1 MAYEEFLG
9 MYQSKLTTAEE
20 AVKVIKSGDWVDYG
34 FCNTHPHV
42 LDEALARRAPELE
55 DVKVRGGI
63 ALWKPAIFDI
73 EEPAKHI
80 IYNSHHTGGFE
91 RKHIDTGACFY
102 EPMRYSELPRYY
114 YDHINPPDVALIQ
127 VGPMDKHGYFN
138 FGVSASHM
146 KAICDTAKI
155 LIVEVNQNMPR
166 CLGGMEN
173 GVHISQV
180 TGIIEGDNPPI
191 GQMAPA
197 GPASEVDLKVA
208 NLVVPQIPNGACLQ
222 LGIGG
227 MPNAIGSLIAQS
239 DLKDLGVHTEMYVD
253 AFVDIAKAGKITGA
267 RKQLDKGRQVYAFGA
282 GTQKMYDYLND
293 NPECMSAPVDYT
305 NDVRTI
311 AALDNFISINNAVDI
326 DLFGQVN
333 AESAGIK
340 HISGAGGQLD
350 FVLGAYLSKG
360 GKSFICLSST
370 FFNKKTGQ
378 LESRIRP
385 TLENGSIITD
395 TRANIHY
402 LCTEYGCVN
411 LKGLTSWEKAEA
423 LISVAHPDF
432 REQLIADAEKMH
444 IWRRSNKR

>member
-166 CLGGMEN
+166 CLGGFGES
-173 GVHISQV
+173 VHITDV
-180 TGIIEGDNPPI
+180 DMIVEGRNDPM
-191 GQMAPA
+191 GQMLSAPPTEIDKA
-197 GPASEVDLKVA
+197 VA
-208 NLVVPQIPNGACLQ
+208 KQVVERIPNGACLQ

-227 MPNAIGSLIAQS
+227 MPNAVGMLLCES
-239 DLKDLGVHTEMYVD
+239 DLKDMSVHTEMYVE
-253 AFVDIAKAGKITGA
+253 AFVDLSLCGKISGA
-267 RKQLDKGRQVYAFGA
+267 NKSIDHGRQTYSFAAGSQRVYDFL
-282 GTQKMYDYLND
+282 DD
-293 NPECMSAPVDYT
+293 NRMCMAAPVSYV
-305 NDVRTI
+305 NDIRTI
-311 AALDNFISINNAVDI
+311 ASIDNFMSINNAVDI
-326 DLFGQVN
+326 DLYGQVSS
-333 AESAGIK
+333 ETSGIR
-340 HISGAGGQLD
+340 HISGAGGQQD
-350 FVLGAYLSKG
+350 FVLGAYLSNG

-370 FFNKKTGQ
+370 FKKKDGT
-378 LESRIRP
+378 LASRIRP
-385 TLENGSIITD
+385 TLAEGSIVTD
-395 TRANIHY
+395 TRVNTMY
-402 LCTEYGCVN
+402 VVTEYGCVN
-411 LKGLTSWEKAEA
+411 LKGLSSWERTEA
-423 LISVAHPDF
+423 LISIAHPDF
-432 REQLIADAEKMH
+432 REELIQAAQKQK
-444 IWRRSNKR
+444 IWYHSNKR

>member
-9 MYQSKLTTAEE
+9 MYQSKLTTADE

-114 YDHINPPDVALIQ
+114 YDHINPPDVAMIQ

-166 CLGGMEN
+166 CLGGFGES
-173 GVHISQV
+173 VHITDVDMIVEGRNDPMGQLLSAPPTEIDKAVAKQV
-180 TGIIEGDNPPI
+180 VER
-191 GQMAPA
+191 
-197 GPASEVDLKVA
+197 
-208 NLVVPQIPNGACLQ
+208 IPNGACLQ

-227 MPNAIGSLIAQS
+227 MPNAVGKLLCES
-239 DLKDLGVHTEMYVD
+239 DLRDMSVHTEMYVE
-253 AFVDIAKAGKITGA
+253 AFVDLSLCGKISGA
-267 RKQLDKGRQVYAFGA
+267 NKSIDHGRQTYSFAAGSQRVYDFL
-282 GTQKMYDYLND
+282 DD
-293 NPECMSAPVDYT
+293 NRMCMAAPVSYV
-305 NDVRTI
+305 NDIRTI
-311 AALDNFISINNAVDI
+311 AAIDNFMSINNAVDI
-326 DLFGQVN
+326 DLYGQVSS
-333 AESAGIK
+333 ETSGIR
-340 HISGAGGQLD
+340 HISGAGGQQD
-350 FVLGAYLSKG
+350 FVLGAYLSNG

-370 FFNKKTGQ
+370 YQKKDGT
-378 LESRIRP
+378 LASRIRP
-385 TLENGSIITD
+385 TLAEGSIVTD
-395 TRANIHY
+395 TRVNTMY
-402 LCTEYGCVN
+402 VVTEYGCVN
-411 LKGLTSWEKAEA
+411 LKGLSSWERAEA
-423 LISVAHPDF
+423 LISIAHPDF
-432 REQLIADAEKMH
+432 REELIQAAQKQK
-444 IWRRSNKR
+444 IWYHSNKR

>member
-80 IYNSHHTGGFE
+80 IYNSHHTSGFE

-114 YDHINPPDVALIQ
+114 YDHINPPDVAMIQ

-166 CLGGMEN
+166 CLGGFGES
-173 GVHISQV
+173 VHISDVDIIVEGRNDPMGQLLSAVPTEIDKAVAKQV
-180 TGIIEGDNPPI
+180 VER
-191 GQMAPA
+191 
-197 GPASEVDLKVA
+197 
-208 NLVVPQIPNGACLQ
+208 IPNGACLQ

-227 MPNAIGSLIAQS
+227 MPNAVGMLLCES
-239 DLKDLGVHTEMYVD
+239 DLKDMSVHTEMYVE
-253 AFVDIAKAGKITGA
+253 AFVDLSLCGKISGA
-267 RKQLDKGRQVYAFGA
+267 NKSIDHGRQTYSFAAGSQRVYDFL
-282 GTQKMYDYLND
+282 DD
-293 NPECMSAPVDYT
+293 NRMCMAAPVSYV
-305 NDVRTI
+305 NDIRTI
-311 AALDNFISINNAVDI
+311 AAIDNFMSINNAVDI
-326 DLFGQVN
+326 DLYGQVSS
-333 AESAGIK
+333 ETSGIR
-340 HISGAGGQLD
+340 HISGAGGQQD
-350 FVLGAYLSKG
+350 FVLGAYLSNG

-370 FFNKKTGQ
+370 FKKKDGT
-378 LESRIRP
+378 LASRIRP
-385 TLENGSIITD
+385 TLVEGSIVTD
-395 TRANIHY
+395 TRVNTMY
-402 LCTEYGCVN
+402 VVTEYGCVN
-411 LKGLTSWEKAEA
+411 LKGLSSWERAEA
-423 LISVAHPDF
+423 LISIAHPDF
-432 REQLIADAEKMH
+432 REELIQAAQKQK
-444 IWRRSNKR
+444 IWHPNNKR

>member
-34 FCNTHPHV
+34 FCNTLPHV

-166 CLGGMEN
+166 CLGGFGES
-173 GVHISQV
+173 VHITDV
-180 TGIIEGDNPPI
+180 DMIVEGRNDPM
-191 GQMAPA
+191 GQMLSAPPTEIDKA
-197 GPASEVDLKVA
+197 VA
-208 NLVVPQIPNGACLQ
+208 KQVVERIPNGACLQ

-227 MPNAIGSLIAQS
+227 MPNAVGMLLCES
-239 DLKDLGVHTEMYVD
+239 DLKDMSVHTEMYVE
-253 AFVDIAKAGKITGA
+253 AFVDLSLCGKISGA
-267 RKQLDKGRQVYAFGA
+267 NKSIDHGRQTYSFAAGSQRVYDFL
-282 GTQKMYDYLND
+282 DD
-293 NPECMSAPVDYT
+293 NRMCMAAPVSYV
-305 NDVRTI
+305 NDIRTI
-311 AALDNFISINNAVDI
+311 ASIDNFMSINNAVDI
-326 DLFGQVN
+326 DLYGQVSS
-333 AESAGIK
+333 ETSGIR
-340 HISGAGGQLD
+340 HISGAGGQQD
-350 FVLGAYLSKG
+350 FVLGAYLSNG
-360 GKSFICLSST
+360 GRSFICLSST
-370 FFNKKTGQ
+370 FKKKDGT
-378 LESRIRP
+378 LASRIRP
-385 TLENGSIITD
+385 TLAEGSIVTD
-395 TRANIHY
+395 TRVNTMY
-402 LCTEYGCVN
+402 VVTEYGCVN
-411 LKGLTSWEKAEA
+411 LKGLSSWERAEA
-423 LISVAHPDF
+423 LISIAHPDF
-432 REQLIADAEKMH
+432 REELIQAAQKQK
-444 IWRRSNKR
+444 IWYHSNKR

>member
-1 MAYEEFLG
+1 MAYEEFLD
-9 MYQSKLTTAEE
+9 MYRSKLTTADE

-80 IYNSHHTGGFE
+80 IYNSHHTSGFE

-155 LIVEVNQNMPR
+155 VIVEVNQNMPR
-166 CLGGMEN
+166 CLGGFGES
-173 GVHISQV
+173 VHISDVDMIVEGRNDPMGQLLSAPPTEIDKAVAKQV
-180 TGIIEGDNPPI
+180 VER
-191 GQMAPA
+191 
-197 GPASEVDLKVA
+197 
-208 NLVVPQIPNGACLQ
+208 IPNGACLQ

-227 MPNAIGSLIAQS
+227 MPNAVGMLLCES
-239 DLKDLGVHTEMYVD
+239 DLRDMSVHTEMYVE
-253 AFVDIAKAGKITGA
+253 AFVDLSLCGKISGA
-267 RKQLDKGRQVYAFGA
+267 NKSIDHGRQTYSFAAGSQRVYDFL
-282 GTQKMYDYLND
+282 DD
-293 NPECMSAPVDYT
+293 NRMCMAAPVSYV
-305 NDVRTI
+305 NDIRTI
-311 AALDNFISINNAVDI
+311 ASIDNFMSINNAVDI
-326 DLFGQVN
+326 DLYGQVSS
-333 AESAGIK
+333 ETSGIR
-340 HISGAGGQLD
+340 HISGAGGQQD
-350 FVLGAYLSKG
+350 FVLGAYLSNG

-370 FFNKKTGQ
+370 FKKKDGT
-378 LESRIRP
+378 LASRIRP
-385 TLENGSIITD
+385 TLAEGSIVTD
-395 TRANIHY
+395 TRVNTMY
-402 LCTEYGCVN
+402 VVTEYGCVN
-411 LKGLTSWEKAEA
+411 LKGLSSWERAEA
-423 LISVAHPDF
+423 LISIAHPDF
-432 REQLIADAEKMH
+432 RDELIQAAQKQK
-444 IWRRSNKR
+444 IWHPSNKR

>member
-166 CLGGMEN
+166 CLGGFGES
-173 GVHISQV
+173 VHITDV
-180 TGIIEGDNPPI
+180 DMIVEGRNDPM
-191 GQMAPA
+191 GQMLSAPPTEIDKA
-197 GPASEVDLKVA
+197 VA
-208 NLVVPQIPNGACLQ
+208 KQVVERIPNGACLQ

-227 MPNAIGSLIAQS
+227 MPNAVGMLLCES
-239 DLKDLGVHTEMYVD
+239 DLKDMSVHTEMYVE
-253 AFVDIAKAGKITGA
+253 AFVDLSLCGKISGA
-267 RKQLDKGRQVYAFGA
+267 NKSIDHGRQTYSFAAGSQRVYDFL
-282 GTQKMYDYLND
+282 DD
-293 NPECMSAPVDYT
+293 NRMCMAAPVSYV
-305 NDVRTI
+305 NDIRTI
-311 AALDNFISINNAVDI
+311 ASIDNFMSINNAVDI
-326 DLFGQVN
+326 DLYGQVSS
-333 AESAGIK
+333 ETSGIR
-340 HISGAGGQLD
+340 HISGAGGQQD
-350 FVLGAYLSKG
+350 FVLGAYLSNG

-370 FFNKKTGQ
+370 FKKKDGT
-378 LESRIRP
+378 LASRIRP
-385 TLENGSIITD
+385 TLAEGSIVTD
-395 TRANIHY
+395 TRVNTMY
-402 LCTEYGCVN
+402 VVTEYGCVN
-411 LKGLTSWEKAEA
+411 LKGLSSWERAEA
-423 LISVAHPDF
+423 LISIAHPDF
-432 REQLIADAEKMH
+432 REELIQAAQKQK
-444 IWRRSNKR
+444 IWYHSNKR

>member
-166 CLGGMEN
+166 CLGGFGES
-173 GVHISQV
+173 VHITDV
-180 TGIIEGDNPPI
+180 DMIVEGRNDPM
-191 GQMAPA
+191 GQMLSAPPTEIDKA
-197 GPASEVDLKVA
+197 VA
-208 NLVVPQIPNGACLQ
+208 KQVVERIPNGACLQ

-227 MPNAIGSLIAQS
+227 MPNAVGMLLCES
-239 DLKDLGVHTEMYVD
+239 DLKDMSVHTEMYVE
-253 AFVDIAKAGKITGA
+253 AFVDLSLCGKFSGA
-267 RKQLDKGRQVYAFGA
+267 NKSIDHGRQTYSFAAGSQRVYDFL
-282 GTQKMYDYLND
+282 DD
-293 NPECMSAPVDYT
+293 NRMCMAAPVSYV
-305 NDVRTI
+305 NDIRTI
-311 AALDNFISINNAVDI
+311 ASIDNFMSINNAVDI
-326 DLFGQVN
+326 DLYGQVSS
-333 AESAGIK
+333 ETSGIR
-340 HISGAGGQLD
+340 HISGAGGQQD
-350 FVLGAYLSKG
+350 FVLGAYLSNG

-370 FFNKKTGQ
+370 FKKKDGT
-378 LESRIRP
+378 LASRIRP
-385 TLENGSIITD
+385 TLAEGSIVTD
-395 TRANIHY
+395 TRVNTMY
-402 LCTEYGCVN
+402 VVTEYGCVN
-411 LKGLTSWEKAEA
+411 LKGLSSWERAEA
-423 LISVAHPDF
+423 LISIAHPDF
-432 REQLIADAEKMH
+432 REELIQAAQKQK
-444 IWRRSNKR
+444 IWYHSNKR

>member
-166 CLGGMEN
+166 CLGGFGES
-173 GVHISQV
+173 VHITDV
-180 TGIIEGDNPPI
+180 DMIVEGRNDPM
-191 GQMAPA
+191 GQMLSAPPTEIDKA
-197 GPASEVDLKVA
+197 VA
-208 NLVVPQIPNGACLQ
+208 KQVVERIPNGACLQ

-227 MPNAIGSLIAQS
+227 MPNAVGMLLCES
-239 DLKDLGVHTEMYVD
+239 DLKDMSVHTEMYVE
-253 AFVDIAKAGKITGA
+253 AFVDLSLCGKISGA
-267 RKQLDKGRQVYAFGA
+267 NKSIDHGRQTYSFAAGSQRVYDFL
-282 GTQKMYDYLND
+282 DD
-293 NPECMSAPVDYT
+293 NRMCMAAPVSYV
-305 NDVRTI
+305 NDIRTI
-311 AALDNFISINNAVDI
+311 ASIDNFMSINNAVDI
-326 DLFGQVN
+326 DLYGQVSS
-333 AESAGIK
+333 ETSGIR
-340 HISGAGGQLD
+340 HISGAGGQQD
-350 FVLGAYLSKG
+350 FVLGAYLSNG

-370 FFNKKTGQ
+370 FKKKDGT
-378 LESRIRP
+378 LASRIRP
-385 TLENGSIITD
+385 TLVEGSIVTD
-395 TRANIHY
+395 TRVNTMY
-402 LCTEYGCVN
+402 VVTEYGCVN
-411 LKGLTSWEKAEA
+411 LKGLSSWERAEA
-423 LISVAHPDF
+423 LISIAHPDF
-432 REQLIADAEKMH
+432 REELIQAAQKQK
-444 IWRRSNKR
+444 IWHHSNKR